1 MAKISTYDNASPV
14 ALSDKIIGTSV
25 GATPANATK
34 NFLISDLLTLFESEI
49 TLQDVLNAGNTATQD
64 IILTGNITQSGGALS
79 LGGTVRDFNGNLG
92 AVGETLVA
100 DASGQL
106 VFASGTIGSTIYTAD
121 GTVGTT
127 RVLTLTDSL
136 TFTSG
141 QMIRT
146 ANSTNIVEVTDSTHL
161 PSTLAANTT
170 YVIRGLIT
178 TANTINVTNDGSKI
192 IGLDRTKD
200 IIQYTGTGTFCRVI
214 DVDFTMQ
221 NIGINT
227 TSTGKILDADNYT
240 AGVSANNYGRTK
252 VLQIFGCEFRG
263 CYNIMTVT
271 GFELVDLNNTLC
283 WYTTG
288 TIGFQF
294 KDVRH
299 LEISSCEMYNWY
311 DEATATTY
319 STASMIE
326 LLANGA
332 DNVGF
337 AVVNINSSIVHPEQT
352 QNGLDINSASTT
364 SFGTIASNT
373 FIDAGLTT
381 GELFLPV
388 VSGLPDYSQ
397 TYTNTFDVMTN
408 QGLLNSTSGVVMT
421 MLDNRNI
428 TTLTA
433 NTPAIVTVGTPGS
446 GVGEPTLQAGV
457 RYTVSSA
464 GRATYTGTKQV
475 FVSMHASVSY
485 EKQGSGTDPYSFYFY
500 KNGSQLAGSETQV
513 EANAIGSINL
523 VYGVL
528 MTPNDYIEL
537 YVENTN
543 SNDDMIVL
551 DFQVVIRE

>member
-14 ALSDKIIGTSV
+14 TLSDKIIGTSV

-34 NFLISDLLTLFESEI
+34 NFLISDLLTLFEGEI

-373 FIDAGLTT
+373 FINAGLTT

>member
-1 MAKISTYDNASPV
+1 
-14 ALSDKIIGTSV
+14 
-25 GATPANATK
+25 
-34 NFLISDLLTLFESEI
+34 
-49 TLQDVLNAGNTATQD
+49 
-64 IILTGNITQSGGALS
+64 
-79 LGGTVRDFNGNLG
+79 
-92 AVGETLVA
+92 
-100 DASGQL
+100 
-106 VFASGTIGSTIYTAD
+106 
-121 GTVGTT
+121 
-127 RVLTLTDSL
+127 
-136 TFTSG
+136 
-141 QMIRT
+141 MIRT

-200 IIQYTGTGTFCRVI
+200 IIQYTGTGTLCRVT

-221 NIGINT
+221 NVGFNT
-227 TSTGKILDADNYT
+227 TSTGKILGAENYT

-252 VLQIFGCEFRG
+252 VLQVFGCEFRG

-294 KDVRH
+294 RDVRH
-299 LEISSCEMYNWY
+299 LEISSCEMYNWF
-311 DEATATTY
+311 DEATGTTY

-326 LLANGA
+326 LLANGV

-337 AVVNINSSIVHPEQT
+337 AVININSSIVHPEQT

-397 TYTNTFDVMTN
+397 TYTSTFDVMTN

-421 MLDNRNI
+421 MLGNRNI
-428 TTLTA
+428 TNLTA
-433 NTPAIVTVGTPGS
+433 NTPAIVTVGTGS
-446 GVGEPTLQAGV
+446 EAPTLQAGV

-464 GRATYTGTKQV
+464 GRATYTGSKQV

-485 EKQGSGTDPYSFYFY
+485 EKQGAGTDPYSFYFY

-537 YVENTN
+537 YVENTS
-543 SNDDMIVL
+543 SNDDIIVL

>member
-1 MAKISTYDNASPV
+1 M
-14 ALSDKIIGTSV
+14 
-25 GATPANATK
+25 
-34 NFLISDLLTLFESEI
+34 FESEI

-178 TANTINVTNDGSKI
+178 TANSINVTNDGSKI

-200 IIQYTGTGTFCRVI
+200 IIQYTGTGTFCRVT

-221 NIGINT
+221 NVGINT

-299 LEISSCEMYNWY
+299 LEISSCEMYNWF
-311 DEATATTY
+311 DEATGTTY

-397 TYTNTFDVMTN
+397 TYTSTFDVMTN

-421 MLDNRNI
+421 MLGNRNI
-428 TTLTA
+428 TNLTA
-433 NTPAIVTVGTPGS
+433 NTPAIVTVGTGS
-446 GVGEPTLQAGV
+446 EAPTLQSGV

-485 EKQGSGTDPYSFYFY
+485 EKQGAGTDPYSFYFY

-537 YVENTN
+537 YVENTS
-543 SNDDMIVL
+543 SNDDIIVL